1 ARGRKWCR
9 QQRGRPLSATY
20 DLIFRGGAIANH
32 DGVGRGDVPIRDGRS
47 AALGDLPRAD
57 RREIVD
63 VTGLHILT
71 GVVASHVH
79 LRESGN
85 EYKEDLETGGR
96 AAVLGGVTTVFEMPN
111 TKPPTTS
118 PEALADKVARARHCM
133 YCDFAFYG
141 GATTENV
148 DLLAAMER
156 EPGCC

>member
-32 DGVGRGDVPIRDGRS
+32 DGVGRGDVAIRDGRI
-47 AALGDLPRAD
+47 AALGDLGRAD
-57 RREIVD
+57 AREIVD
-63 VTGLHILT
+63 VTGLHILP
-71 GVVASHVH
+71 GVVDSQVH
-79 LRESGN
+79 LREPGS

-118 PEALADKVARARHCM
+118 EEHTSELQSR
-133 YCDFAFYG
+133 
-141 GATTENV
+141 ENLV
-148 DLLAAMER
+148 CRLLLEKKK
-156 EPGCC
+156 